1 MIHRGMIFCWIKT
14 YNNRGKYIAA
24 ICAAPTI
31 FGKMGLL
38 KGKYATCYPGME
50 DGLVDAI
57 VKYEP
62 VVIDENIITSRGVG
76 TAIDFA
82 LAIICELIDEDTAN
96 KLAKAIVYTI

>member
-1 MIHRGMIFCWIKT
+1 
-14 YNNRGKYIAA
+14 
-24 ICAAPTI
+24 
-31 FGKMGLL
+31 
-38 KGKYATCYPGME
+38 ME